1 MEAARRMAAVATSP
15 ARILLFGSHA
25 RGEARADSDLD
36 FLVIEQHLVD
46 PYAETVR
53 LRKALRGL
61 GVPVDIVVVSASEA
75 TAPRSLAVRDGLR
88 EGIVLHEHAA

>member
-1 MEAARRMAAVATSP
+1 MAAVASSP

-25 RGEARADSDLD
+25 RGEGRAGSDLD
-36 FLVIEQHLVD
+36 VLVIEDQVVNA
-46 PYAETVR
+46 YAETVR
-53 LRKALRGL
+53 MRKALRGL

-75 TAPRSLAVRDGLR
+75 AAPRSLAVRDGLR